1 MAVREIRT
9 TLALDGEKQ
18 FKASMQDA
26 AREMRVLG
34 SEMRAN
40 TSAFGDNAGSM
51 AALTSRG
58 ASLEHQTAQQREI
71 VQSLSRAVEE
81 SAATYGEADRRTD
94 GYRIQLNN
102 ATSSLNRM
110 ENELGNNNKALSD
123 YSRASIQAAKDSDE
137 MKKVQD
143 KLKKAF
149 DVVKIGVLAAMAGI
163 AGFAKLALDSA
174 DELQKLSDTTGLS
187 AERLQELKYAG
198 ANLGVELETI
208 TGAQAKLTKS
218 MNAAKEGT
226 GAQADAFKTLGISV
240 VDSNGQLKDAKT
252 VMGDA
257 FTALNGVGNET
268 ERDALAMSIFGKSAM
283 ELNPMIKA
291 GGDELNRL
299 TGEARANGAVMSNEA
314 VAGLDGF
321 GDAMDNMKTA
331 ILGRFGE
338 AFSELAPMLT
348 ELTEKIK
355 NIDTKPLVDGLKWI
369 LDNGNTIAAVAV
381 SIGAG
386 MVTWSV
392 ASTVIAVV
400 EAVKKWKIAT
410 EGMTIAQAA
419 LNLVQKA
426 SWIGII
432 ISAVVAL
439 AAGLIY
445 LWKTNDGFRAA
456 LVGAWE
462 TIKATVGAVGQWL
475 TNFFMVDIPAAIT
488 TAITWVSQLP
498 ANIGAFFGQIPGIV
512 ANFLGAAIA
521 AITQF
526 GSNIITW
533 VTTEIPLFVNSFM
546 TFLGEL
552 PGKIGYALG
561 FGLGTII
568 KFGIDAVNWVI
579 AEVPK
584 IISGIVNFFAELPGK
599 IGALLTGVLT
609 TITGWGNSAASWVV
623 VKVPQII
630 GSIVSFFAQLPGKIA
645 NTLSGALTSL
655 INWASNMIATVAAR
669 VPGIVSSIVSFF
681 SGLPGKMLDVG
692 GDIVRGIWDGI
703 NNLVGWLGGKVRDFA
718 KGILKGMKD
727 AIDGHSPSRLFRDE
741 VGMSIGEGVAVGIDK
756 SIGDVKAAMAR
767 MSRNLV
773 AEAEI
778 SATTNMPTSRQSQSA
793 SKVAGGSANSG
804 ITQINNIY
812 SPTPLTPSEIAR
824 QSRNAMRELALNF

>member
-1 MAVREIRT
+1 
-9 TLALDGEKQ
+9 
-18 FKASMQDA
+18 
-26 AREMRVLG
+26 
-34 SEMRAN
+34 
-40 TSAFGDNAGSM
+40 
-51 AALTSRG
+51 
-58 ASLEHQTAQQREI
+58 
-71 VQSLSRAVEE
+71 
-81 SAATYGEADRRTD
+81 
-94 GYRIQLNN
+94 
-102 ATSSLNRM
+102 
-110 ENELGNNNKALSD
+110 
-123 YSRASIQAAKDSDE
+123 

-400 EAVKKWKIAT
+400 EAVKKWKAVT

-419 LNLVQKA
+419 LNLVTNA
-426 SWIGII
+426 SFIGII
-432 ISAVVAL
+432 ITAVVAL
-439 AAGLIY
+439 AAGLVF

-475 TNFFMVDIPAAIT
+475 TNFFTVSIPAAIT
-488 TAITWVSQLP
+488 TAIEWVSQLP

-512 ANFLGAAIA
+512 STFLGGAIA
-521 AITQF
+521 KIAEF

-533 VTTEIPLFVNSFM
+533 VTTEIPLFISSFM
-546 TFLGEL
+546 AFLGEL

-561 FGLGTII
+561 FALGTIV
-568 KFGIDAVNWVI
+568 KFGIDAVKWVI
-579 AEVPK
+579 TEVPK
-584 IISGIVNFFAELPGK
+584 IIAGVVTFFAELPGK
-599 IGALLTGVLT
+599 IGALLSGALAK
-609 TITGWGNSAASWVV
+609 ISEWGGNAINWVV
-623 VKVPQII
+623 TEVPKFISRII
-630 GSIVSFFAQLPGKIA
+630 TFYAELPGKIA
-645 NTLSGALTSL
+645 TQLSNALTSL
-655 INWASNMIATVAAR
+655 RTWASNMIATVATE
-669 VPGIVSSIVSFF
+669 VPKIVSNIVSFF

-692 GDIVRGIWDGI
+692 GDIVRGLWDGI
-703 NNLVGWLGGKVRDFA
+703 SNMVGWLGNKVRDFA
-718 KGILKGMKD
+718 GGILRGMKD
-727 AIDGHSPSRLFRDE
+727 ALGISSPSKLMRDE
-741 VGMSIGEGVAVGIDK
+741 VGLMVGKGMAQGIDN
-756 SIGDVKAAMAR
+756 SVSDVQSAMAR
-767 MSRNLV
+767 MNRNLV

>member
-1 MAVREIRT
+1 MTIREIRT

-71 VQSLSRAVEE
+71 VQSLSRAVQE
-81 SAATYGEADRRTD
+81 SATTYGEADRRTD

-110 ENELGNNNKALSD
+110 EGQLGENNRALSD
-123 YSRASIQAAKDSDE
+123 YGRASIQAARDSEE
-137 MKKVQD
+137 MKVVSD

-149 DVVKIGVLAAMAGI
+149 DVVKVGVLAAMAGI

-198 ANLGVELETI
+198 ANLGVELSTI

-240 VDSNGQLKDAKT
+240 IDSNGQLKDAKT

-299 TGEARANGAVMSNEA
+299 TGEARDNGAVMSNEA

-321 GDAMDNMKTA
+321 GDAMDNMKTS
-331 ILGRFGE
+331 IVGRFGE
-338 AFSELAPMLT
+338 AFSELAPSLT

-355 NIDTKPLVDGLKWI
+355 NIDTKPLTDGLKWI

-419 LNLVQKA
+419 LNLVTKA
-426 SWIGII
+426 SFIGII
-432 ISAVVAL
+432 ITAVAAL

-445 LWKTNDGFRAA
+445 LWNTNEGFRTA
-456 LVGAWE
+456 LIGAWE
-462 TIKATVGAVGQWL
+462 AIKVTVGVVGQWL
-475 TNFFMVDIPAAIT
+475 TNFFTVDIPAAIT
-488 TAITWVSQLP
+488 AAITWVSQLP
-498 ANIGAFFGQIPGIV
+498 ANIGTFFGQIPGIV

-561 FGLGTII
+561 FAIGTII

-579 AEVPK
+579 TEVPK

-599 IGALLTGVLT
+599 IGALLTSALGV
-609 TITGWGNSAASWVV
+609 ITGWGNSAASWVV

-630 GSIVSFFAQLPGKIA
+630 GSIISFFAQLPGKIA

-655 INWASNMIATVAAR
+655 INWVSNMASTVAAR
-669 VPGIVSSIVSFF
+669 VPGIVSSVVSFF
-681 SGLPGKMLDVG
+681 SGLPGQMLNIG
-692 GDIVRGIWDGI
+692 GNIVRGLWDGI
-703 NNLVGWLGGKVRDFA
+703 SNMVGWLGNKVRDFA

-727 AIDGHSPSRLFRDE
+727 ALGIKSPSKVMRDE
-741 VGMSIGEGVAVGIDK
+741 VGVMVGKGLAQGIDN
-756 SIGDVKAAMAR
+756 SVSDVQSAMAK
-767 MSRNLV
+767 MNSNLV

-778 SATTNMPTSRQSQSA
+778 STSTNAVKRER
-793 SKVAGGSANSG
+793 GSSG
-804 ITQINNIY
+804 INAYSQQHPTIINFNGNYAFNDQNDI
-812 SPTPLTPSEIAR
+812 
-824 QSRNAMRELALNF
+824 NFFMNKSAQLIQRRS

>member
-58 ASLEHQTAQQREI
+58 AGLERQTAQQREI
-71 VQSLSRAVEE
+71 VQSLSRAVQE
-81 SAATYGEADRRTD
+81 SANTYGEADRRTD

-240 VDSNGQLKDAKT
+240 VGSNGQLKDAK
-252 VMGDA
+252 VIMGEA

-299 TGEARANGAVMSNEA
+299 TGEARKNGAVMSNEA

-321 GDAMDNMKTA
+321 GDAMENMKTS
-331 ILGRFGE
+331 IVGRFGE

-348 ELTEKIK
+348 DLTEKIK

-386 MVTWSV
+386 MVTWNV
-392 ASTVIAVV
+392 ASTVIAVA

-419 LNLVQKA
+419 LNLVQKG

-432 ISAVVAL
+432 ITAVAAL

-445 LWKTNDGFRAA
+445 LWNTNEGFRAA

-475 TNFFMVDIPAAIT
+475 TNFFTVSIPAAIT
-488 TAITWVSQLP
+488 TAIAWVAQLP

-512 ANFLGAAIA
+512 SAFLGGAIA
-521 AITQF
+521 KIAEF

-533 VTTEIPLFVNSFM
+533 VTTEIPLFISSFM
-546 TFLGEL
+546 AFLGEL
-552 PGKIGYALG
+552 PSKIGYALG
-561 FGLGTII
+561 FALGTIV
-568 KFGIDAVNWVI
+568 KFGIDAVKWVI
-579 AEVPK
+579 TEVPK
-584 IISGIVNFFAELPGK
+584 IIAGVVTFFAELPGK
-599 IGALLTGVLT
+599 IGALLSGALAK
-609 TITGWGNSAASWVV
+609 ISEWGGNAINWVV
-623 VKVPQII
+623 TEVPKFISRII
-630 GSIVSFFAQLPGKIA
+630 NFYAELPGKIA
-645 NTLSGALTSL
+645 TQLSNALTSL
-655 INWASNMIATVAAR
+655 RTWASNMIATVATE
-669 VPGIVSSIVSFF
+669 VPKIVSNIVSFF

-692 GDIVRGIWDGI
+692 GDIVRGLWDGI
-703 NNLVGWLGGKVRDFA
+703 SNMVGWLGNKVRDFA
-718 KGILKGMKD
+718 GGILRGMKD
-727 AIDGHSPSRLFRDE
+727 ALGISSPSKLMRDE
-741 VGMSIGEGVAVGIDK
+741 VGLMVGKGMAQGIDN
-756 SIGDVKAAMAR
+756 SVSDVQSAMAR
-767 MSRNLV
+767 MNRNLV

-778 SATTNMPTSRQSQSA
+778 SATTNMPANRQSQSA
-793 SKVAGGSANSG
+793 SKVVGGSMNGG
-804 ITQINNIY
+804 INQTVNIY

-824 QSRNAMRELALNF
+824 QFRNAMRELALGF